1 MLGVVE
7 TVGLPDFVE
16 VARKHADLPGE
27 DEVDMAEG
35 VTRLEKQLLWLTKS

>member
-1 MLGVVE
+1 MFWVVE
-7 TVGLPDFVE
+7 NVGMLDFIE